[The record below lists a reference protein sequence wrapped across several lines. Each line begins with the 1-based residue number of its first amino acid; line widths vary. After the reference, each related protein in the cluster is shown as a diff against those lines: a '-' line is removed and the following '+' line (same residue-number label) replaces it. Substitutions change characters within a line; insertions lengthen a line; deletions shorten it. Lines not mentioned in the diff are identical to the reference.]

1 MFRNLFF
8 RSLPVYLIHTF
19 LCNTLQATFNH
30 SWCKCNPCGQR
41 CPLQVEL
48 GSPATGKRI
57 NEMMLTYVVI
67 SSFMGPLALKSLFLY
82 WKYIKIVEK
91 DISAGKSL
99 MHQENNFFPSSLLIL
114 IQKTWSSPLL
124 KCFVNV
130 LIHYSLSSPKPQKST
145 IQFGNLFFF
154 FLNRFSMISFVLC
167 FHFPGSKF
175 DAYVKI
181 ISTLVK
187 FNK

>member
-19 LCNTLQATFNH
+19 LCNTLWTTFNH
-30 SWCKCNPCGQR
+30 SRCKCNPCGQR

-48 GSPATGKRI
+48 GSLVKGKRI
-57 NEMMLTYVVI
+57 NEVMLTSVVI

-82 WKYIKIVEK
+82 WKYIEIVEK

-145 IQFGNLFFF
+145 IWFRNLFFF
-154 FLNRFSMISFVLC
+154 KQIQHDFFSFVLS
-167 FHFPGSKF
+167 FPCK
-175 DAYVKI
+175 
-181 ISTLVK
+181 
-187 FNK
+187 